1 MKPCRGSGGHPCL
14 QLQAGSQRK
23 AAGPGSQKRAIIPET
38 QREAGSPGRK
48 PGQRRAPRQQRTWR
62 AQGTVGP
69 LNLKGCCVRDSRW
82 SLASRDTENTR
93 ECFHQGSAAQNLAQR
108 KWKPFSLG
116 SPFPTTGSFR
126 KACQLLRSRFL
137 FLLLGLSL
145 SFSYHDASNRACI
158 FLSSH
163 LSVLAREGKVG
174 QGLRG
179 ALLGWLCSQRPVCV
193 CECAHTCM
201 NPGKL
206 GAGRRQGC
214 DKGIVIMTIF

>member
-1 MKPCRGSGGHPCL
+1 M
-14 QLQAGSQRK
+14 
-23 AAGPGSQKRAIIPET
+23 
-38 QREAGSPGRK
+38 
-48 PGQRRAPRQQRTWR
+48 
-62 AQGTVGP
+62 
-69 LNLKGCCVRDSRW
+69 NLKGCCVRNSRW

-116 SPFPTTGSFR
+116 SPFPSIGSFC
-126 KACQLLRSRFL
+126 KGCQLLRSIFL
-137 FLLLGLSL
+137 FLLLALSL

-163 LSVLAREGKVG
+163 LSVLAREGRVSWKVG

-179 ALLGWLCSQRPVCV
+179 ALLGWLCSQRCVCV
-193 CECAHTCM
+193 CECAHMCM
-201 NPGKL
+201 NLGKL